1 MIKERLKEMDLRI
14 TELADYLHV
23 SRPTMYKF
31 IECYDKKQF
40 KALSKDVLQLFNYI
54 SENDL
59 IGKRGVI
66 AYILSNTSANT
77 ASNEIENQVMNYLKC
92 NPDSKKSQFIKECV
106 ASDAFD
112 KVIYY
117 LADITPILKSA
128 QPDASEMSLLAPYQE
143 LLENLNNINK

>member
-31 IECYDKKQF
+31 IECYDTKQF
-40 KALSKDVLQLFNYI
+40 KALSKEALQLFNYI
-54 SENDL
+54 AENEL

-66 AYILSNTSANT
+66 SFILNNSSTDTAAND
-77 ASNEIENQVMNYLKC
+77 IEGQVLNYLKS

-106 ASDAFD
+106 SSDCFD

-117 LADITPILKSA
+117 LADILPILKSGDTEEYE
-128 QPDASEMSLLAPYQE
+128 PLLAPYRE
-143 LLENLNNINK
+143 LLNNINK